1 MNLIWFSFI
10 ILSRRVDIPK
20 APGLG
25 LMLDKLHYD
34 SYNRKFGNDG
44 MHQPLDWDDYKEE
57 MEAFKLD
64 QVNIYTVVGWKL
76 DRGNVVTENVDCRM
90 GRPHLGVLS
99 GACPSLYL
107 TQISIQEN
115 ATPHLMTGATESLF
129 TKATYYKKREGLGTG
144 YGCNHWVSGEC
155 YPPLT
160 LWRPSIRNFFLK
172 NGNGMAKNG
181 HYLKKNL

>member
-129 TKATYYKKREGLGTG
+129 TKATYYKKRVGLGSPQWHFTT
-144 YGCNHWVSGEC
+144 CIPQCFSQK
-155 YPPLT
+155 
-160 LWRPSIRNFFLK
+160 SF
-172 NGNGMAKNG
+172 
-181 HYLKKNL
+181 LKKNSLLKRKQSKFFKILKKP